1 MNDTGIR
8 PEVIEE
14 IRNLAQKYDIE
25 KVILFGSRARG
36 DFRRTSDID
45 IAVTGGDFARFALD
59 VDEETSTLLEYD
71 IVNLD
76 RDMQDELRESIEKEG
91 FCMRKYENFCN
102 ALSNMKDI
110 YNYEEPYDNVVITGL
125 VGLYEICFEQSW
137 KMMKEILEIHG
148 YEEEATG
155 SPKIILKTAYKAGMI
170 RDEEQWL
177 RALQARNNVT
187 HSYNQ
192 KIALGIIADAKEE
205 FYQMFCELKTE
216 IEENWL

>member
-1 MNDTGIR
+1 MSFFYAKSRTCSFIVYKMNDTGIR

-91 FCMRKYENFCN
+91 R
-102 ALSNMKDI
+102 I
-110 YNYEEPYDNVVITGL
+110 
-125 VGLYEICFEQSW
+125 LYE
-137 KMMKEILEIHG
+137 
-148 YEEEATG
+148 
-155 SPKIILKTAYKAGMI
+155 KI
-170 RDEEQWL
+170 
-177 RALQARNNVT
+177 
-187 HSYNQ
+187 
-192 KIALGIIADAKEE
+192 
-205 FYQMFCELKTE
+205 
-216 IEENWL
+216 